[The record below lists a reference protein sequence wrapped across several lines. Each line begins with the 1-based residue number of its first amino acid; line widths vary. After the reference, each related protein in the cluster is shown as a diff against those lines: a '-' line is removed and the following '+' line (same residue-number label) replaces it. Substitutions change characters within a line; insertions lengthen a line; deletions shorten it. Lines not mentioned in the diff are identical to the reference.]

1 MPQINVDD
9 VINEL
14 AGKIGQLEAQNAV
27 LRAQNKALQEPK
39 EEPEKEE

>member
-14 AGKIGQLEAQNAV
+14 SGKIGQLEAQNAV
-27 LRAQNKALQEPK
+27 LRAQVKALQEPK
-39 EEPEKEE
+39 EEPEKEK